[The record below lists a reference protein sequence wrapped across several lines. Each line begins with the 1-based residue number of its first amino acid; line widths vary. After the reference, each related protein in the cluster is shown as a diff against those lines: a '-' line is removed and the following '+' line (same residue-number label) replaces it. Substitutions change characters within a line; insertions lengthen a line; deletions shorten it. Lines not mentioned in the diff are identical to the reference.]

1 MIYVSG
7 LAVRRPYLRLRQTY
21 LTIRHTKQILHPG
34 GYMSKECVFC
44 GKKPQ
49 VGNLVSHS
57 NIKTKRRF
65 SPNLQR
71 VRHQF
76 ANGRVQ
82 TLTVC
87 TRCLRSGVI
96 TKPAVRKQG

>member
-1 MIYVSG
+1 MG
-7 LAVRRPYLRLRQTY
+7 
-21 LTIRHTKQILHPG
+21 
-34 GYMSKECVFC
+34 KECDFC

-65 SPNLQR
+65 YPNLQK
-71 VRHQF
+71 VRHQ
-76 ANGRVQ
+76 GPDGSIRTVR
-82 TLTVC
+82 VC

-96 TKPAVRKQG
+96 TKPVKRTDS